1 MKKFLALILSLA
13 MVFALVA
20 CGGEKTDDNQNNDGD
35 TSSPVSITLAT
46 GGTSGT
52 YYAVGGVLKTV
63 LGDKLTLSTLNVE
76 STGASVAN
84 VNMITDGEAQMA
96 ILQSDVINYAH
107 EGTNSFDGAPE
118 TNALWVAGIYN
129 ETVQIL
135 AKPGINTVSD
145 LKGKTVV
152 AAGKGSTPEYALRYL
167 LSENGIDPDADVTL
181 DWKSEHS
188 ECVAALAS
196 GQATIALLPQPFVTV
211 AQSKIEGLRMAL
223 DLTEEWDK
231 LDNGSALITG
241 VIVARSEFVEAH
253 PAAVGSFLTAYAA
266 SVDWVNANTADAAAL
281 IGEYGIV
288 DAAVAEKALP
298 YCNIVCITGA
308 ELLEKLP
315 GYLSVLYNADPA
327 AVGGAMPDN
336 SFYFA

>member
-1 MKKFLALILSLA
+1 MENEAGKGFVNQAQT
-13 MVFALVA
+13 
-20 CGGEKTDDNQNNDGD
+20 GGIRIEKTSDD
-35 TSSPVSITLAT
+35 
-46 GGTSGT
+46 
-52 YYAVGGVLKTV
+52 GVLKGFTFRV
-63 LGDKLTLSTLNVE
+63 SGTDV
-76 STGASVAN
+76 TGNAFSKDYV
-84 VNMITDGEAQMA
+84 TD
-96 ILQSDVINYAH
+96 
-107 EGTNSFDGAPE
+107 
-118 TNALWVAGIYN
+118 
-129 ETVQIL
+129 
-135 AKPGINTVSD
+135 
-145 LKGKTVV
+145 
-152 AAGKGSTPEYALRYL
+152 
-167 LSENGIDPDADVTL
+167 ENGQIKID
-181 DWKSEHS
+181 
-188 ECVAALAS
+188 
-196 GQATIALLPQPFVTV
+196 
-211 AQSKIEGLRMAL
+211 GLRMAL

-241 VIVARSEFVEAH
+241 VIVARSDFVEAH

-336 SFYFA
+336 SFYFP

>member
-1 MKKFLALILSLA
+1 MGLVELMDKAEKDEALCNYEFT
-13 MVFALVA
+13 MVTAADELLGKMVSGDLDIALVPA
-20 CGGEKTDDNQNNDGD
+20 NVASVLYNKTQGGISVLDIN
-35 TSSPVSITLAT
+35 TL
-46 GGTSGT
+46 
-52 YYAVGGVLKTV
+52 GVLDIV
-63 LGDKLTLSTLNVE
+63 
-76 STGASVAN
+76 ASDSS
-84 VNMITDGEAQMA
+84 I
-96 ILQSDVINYAH
+96 QSIA
-107 EGTNSFDGAPE
+107 
-118 TNALWVAGIYN
+118 
-129 ETVQIL
+129 
-135 AKPGINTVSD
+135 D
-145 LKGKTVV
+145 LKGKTLYLT
-152 AAGKGSTPEYALRYL
+152 GKGTSPDYVIRYL
-167 LSENGIDPDADVTL
+167 LSENGLSESDVTL
-181 DWKSEHS
+181 EYKSEPT
-188 ECVAALAS
+188 EVAAVLKEHPDAI
-196 GQATIALLPQPFVTV
+196 GLLPQPFVTV
-211 AQSKIEGLRMAL
+211 AQSKIDGLRMAL

-241 VIVARSEFVEAH
+241 VIVARSDFVEAH